1 MICYLWFSQSS
12 NLSPVNT
19 SPSQPFIPLNPQT
32 ARLQFSV
39 STVFVHFMQ
48 KLLQTTQLSQ
58 SVIVL
63 SLHYVYR
70 LKERNSGTI
79 AHPGSEFRVA
89 VAALMMANKFVDE

>member
-1 MICYLWFSQSS
+1 
-12 NLSPVNT
+12 
-19 SPSQPFIPLNPQT
+19 
-32 ARLQFSV
+32 
-39 STVFVHFMQ
+39 MQ

-63 SLHYVYR
+63 SLHYVFR